1 MLSTEGEWQDN
12 LKLALQYAQTAK
24 IELKTKI
31 RLALFCFFLR
41 RTFHEMHNACKHIF
55 RVLKTD
61 TRGSFFGC
69 C

>member
-24 IELKTKI
+24 IELEAKI
-31 RLALFCFFLR
+31 KLALFCFLR
-41 RTFHEMHNACKHIF
+41 GAFREMPNACKHIF
-55 RVLKTD
+55 RILKTD